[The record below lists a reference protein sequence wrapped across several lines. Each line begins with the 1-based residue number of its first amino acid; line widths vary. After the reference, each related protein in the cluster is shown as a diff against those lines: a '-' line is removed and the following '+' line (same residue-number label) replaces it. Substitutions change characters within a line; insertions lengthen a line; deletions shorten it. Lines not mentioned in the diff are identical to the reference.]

1 MPRYFLEVS
10 YKGTRF
16 SGFQVQ
22 ENAVTVQSAVEEA
35 FSVLHRKAASFT
47 GSSRTDAGVHALQNY
62 FHFDFEEEVHPQ
74 LVYKMN
80 AILPPDIV
88 VRAFHRMQDQAHARF
103 DALSRE
109 YEYRIHR
116 FKDPFIR
123 DTSFYFPY
131 SIDLAAIK
139 EAAALVREQTNFF
152 AFSKTN
158 TQVKN
163 FSCNILRSEWME
175 KEEGLCYILEV
186 NRFLRG
192 MVRLLTASQ
201 LKIGRGKLGLKE
213 FKALFHGERKAGFSV
228 PAHGLFLRSVRFPQ
242 NYFPAPDVRFTAN
255 R

>member
-22 ENAVTVQSAVEEA
+22 ENAATVQSAVEEA
-35 FSVLHRKAASFT
+35 FRVLHRKRGSFT

-62 FHFDFEEEVHPQ
+62 FHLDFEDEVHPQ

-80 AILPPDIV
+80 AILPPDV
-88 VRAFHRMQDQAHARF
+88 VIRSLHLMPEGAHARF

-131 SIDLAAIK
+131 SIDLAAMQK
-139 EAAALVREQTNFF
+139 AAAMVREQTNFF

-163 FSCNILRSEWME
+163 FECTILRSEWME
-175 KEEGLCYILEV
+175 KGDGLCYILEG

-201 LKIGRGKLGLKE
+201 LKIGRGKLSLKE
-213 FKALFHGERKAGFSV
+213 FENLFRGDRKAGFSV

>member
-35 FSVLHRKAASFT
+35 FRVLHRKGADFT

-80 AILPPDIV
+80 AILPADIV
-88 VRAFHRMQDQAHARF
+88 VRSVHRMPDEAHARF

-131 SIDLAAIK
+131 TIDLAAMQ
-139 EAAALVREQTNFF
+139 EAAALVREQTYFF

-163 FSCNILRSEWME
+163 FDCSILRSEWVE
-175 KEEGLCYILEV
+175 DGKGLHYILEG

-192 MVRLLTASQ
+192 MVRLLTAAQ
-201 LKIGRGKLGLKE
+201 LKIGRSKLSLKE
-213 FKALFHGERKAGFSV
+213 LETMFRGERKAGFSV
-228 PAHGLFLRSVRFPQ
+228 PAHGLFLRSVRFPH
-242 NYFPAPDVRFTAN
+242 NYFPAPEASFDAKR
-255 R
+255 

>member
-35 FSVLHRKAASFT
+35 FTVLHRKAASFT

-131 SIDLAAIK
+131 SIDLAAMK

-163 FSCNILRSEWME
+163 FSCTILRSEWME
-175 KEEGLCYILEV
+175 KEEGLCYILEG

-213 FKALFHGERKAGFSV
+213 FKALFHGEQKAGFSV

-242 NYFPAPDVRFTAN
+242 NYFPAPDVSFTAN
-255 R
+255 C